1 MAMTTHLM
9 IVPHRSLGPIL
20 TGRQTIEPR
29 LGTDRGVPF
38 GLVSEGDRVYIKPN
52 GGRVAAQ
59 ATVRRVDEFED
70 LTPEDILALRETYN
84 DRILG
89 PDEFWDAKIES
100 RFATL
105 VTLER
110 VGLIHTERGIPE
122 ELLAPGRDSWRVA
135 DGSETSARRTAA

>member
-1 MAMTTHLM
+1 MTTHLM

-20 TGRQTIEPR
+20 TGTQTVEPR
-29 LGTDRGVPF
+29 LSTDRSVPF
-38 GLVSEGDRVYIKPN
+38 GLVAEGDRVYIKPN

-70 LTPEDILALRETYN
+70 LTPEDILTLRETYN

-89 PDEFWDAKIES
+89 PDEYWDAKIES
-100 RFATL
+100 RYATL

-110 VGLIHTERGIPE
+110 VGLIHTVRGIPE

-135 DGSETSARRTAA
+135 DDAETGVRRTAA